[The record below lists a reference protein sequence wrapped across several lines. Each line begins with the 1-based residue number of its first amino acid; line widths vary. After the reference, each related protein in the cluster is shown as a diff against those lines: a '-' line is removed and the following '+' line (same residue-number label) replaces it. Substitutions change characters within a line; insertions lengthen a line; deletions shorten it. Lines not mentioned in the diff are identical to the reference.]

1 MTILELD
8 YETWNPH
15 GGPADIGLERY
26 ANTSEVMLA
35 AYAFDGGPVHLW
47 DHSEGDPFPYELQEA
62 LEDPEVEKW
71 AFNAQFER
79 WITNRSLRIESPI
92 KNWRCTMVL
101 AYMRSFVGG
110 LEDIGSQIQL
120 PDNLRKMAAAGKEM
134 IKIFCGPQRVTKKN
148 PFARRNIITDPD
160 LWDKFRQYCVQD
172 VVTEREIK
180 RRLLPFPTLPFEWQ
194 LYELDQLINDRGKP
208 VDRRFVTNALAMAER
223 RREELLE
230 EMRDLTGLDNP
241 NSVAQLLPWM
251 RARGYFFNDMAKD
264 TVAKALRENPLEPDA
279 RTALLLRQWAARM
292 SVKKHETLLEVIGDD
307 DNVRFIYQF
316 AGASRTNRWA
326 GRKVQTQNLPRTPK
340 IIEDEER
347 LEFVTRII
355 REDDYDMLTMWAP
368 EPMEVIVGTV
378 RSAFGTKEGEEF
390 SVCDLS
396 SIESVSIG
404 YLAKCERIL
413 NVFRSGLDVYK
424 DFGAMWLQ
432 KPYDEITK
440 QERNW
445 SKPAM
450 LGAGYRLSG
459 GEMDNEGKKT
469 GLWGYAENMGILDMT
484 REQSHE
490 SVRVFREDYAPEV
503 KTMWF
508 RYEEAAAYAM
518 RSGGARMVGPITFKY
533 IKPFLCIILPSG
545 RHMFYYKPRLE
556 KVTIT
561 PRDGGEPFTRTSLT
575 YMGMEQKTR
584 QWKRLPTHG
593 GKITENV
600 VQAFARDILCVGLV
614 RAHQRGFDIRGHVHD
629 EIITLR
635 SIGDPRY
642 SWEALRECMTA
653 PIKWAPGL
661 PLGGA
666 GWHGSFYRKD

>member
-1 MTILELD
+1 MTYIELD

-26 ANTSEVMLA
+26 ANTSEVMLCG
-35 AYAFDGGPVHLW
+35 YAFDGGPVHMW
-47 DHSEGDPFPYELQEA
+47 DYNEGEPFPHELREA
-62 LEDPEVEKW
+62 LEDPHVEKW

-79 WITNRSLRIESPI
+79 WITNRSLRINSPV

-101 AYMRSFVGG
+101 SYMRSFVGG
-110 LEDIGSQIQL
+110 LEDVGEQIQL
-120 PDNLRKMAAAGKEM
+120 PEKYRKMAADGKRF
-134 IKIFCGPQRVTKKN
+134 IKMFCGPQKVTKKN
-148 PFARRNIITDPD
+148 PYTRRNIITDPD
-160 LWDKFRQYCVQD
+160 DWGTFREYCAQD

-180 RRLLPFPTLPFEWQ
+180 RRLLSFPLLDFEWQ
-194 LYELDQLINDRGKP
+194 LYELDQIINDRGKP
-208 VDRRFVTNALAMAER
+208 VDRAFVVNALAMAER

-251 RARGYFFNDMAKD
+251 RDRGYSFNDMGKD
-264 TVAKALRENPLEPDA
+264 TVAKSLREDDLDA
-279 RTALLLRQWAARM
+279 EARNGLLLRQWAARM
-292 SVKKHETLLEVIGDD
+292 SVKKHETLLEVVGDD

-340 IIEDEER
+340 IIEEEER
-347 LEFVTRII
+347 LEFVTRVI
-355 REDDYDMLTMWAP
+355 REGDYDLLTMWAP

-396 SIESVSIG
+396 SIESVVVG
-404 YLAKCERIL
+404 YLSNCKRIL
-413 NVFRSGLDVYK
+413 DVFKAGLDVYK
-424 DFGAMWLQ
+424 DFGSEWLQ

-445 SKPAM
+445 SKPAT
-450 LGAGYRLSG
+450 LGAAYRLSG
-459 GEMDNEGKKT
+459 GEIDNEGKKT

-484 REQSHE
+484 QEQSHS

-503 KTMWF
+503 KQMWF
-508 RYEEAAAYAM
+508 DYEKAAAYAM
-518 RSGGARMVGPITFKY
+518 RSGTARMVGPVTFKY
-533 IKPFLCIILPSG
+533 IEPFLCIILPSG

-556 KVTIT
+556 KTIIK
-561 PRDGGEPFTRTSLT
+561 PRNGGEPFKRTSLT

-593 GKITENV
+593 GKLTENV
-600 VQAFARDILCVGLV
+600 VQAVARDVLCEGLM
-614 RAHQRGFDIRGHVHD
+614 RAHKRGFDLRGHVHD
-629 EIITLR
+629 EIIALR

-642 SWEALRECMTA
+642 SWEALRECMIA